1 MTEVSA
7 ETSDLEL
14 LRAYEQQGSEAAFA
28 GVVRR
33 HINLVYSVAWRQTGN
48 AAHAEEITQ
57 VVFVILARKAAGLRP
72 DTILEGW
79 LHETTRLTALR
90 FLRGERRRQRREQEA
105 YMQSTL
111 PDDPEDQAW
120 QRLAPLLDEALA
132 RLGAKDRDAVM
143 LRYFKEKNLG
153 EVAAALRV
161 KEAAAQRRVHRAV
174 EKLRRYFTQHGV
186 ALSATALPAMIAA
199 RSIQSAPAALAQ
211 SVTAVAV
218 AKGAAAGAS
227 TLTLIQGALK
237 VMAWNQA
244 KLALIA
250 GAGILLATGTTT
262 ILWHHQVWKDGWR
275 NRFEAAY
282 KLKDGEDLR
291 YIATP
296 YIAERTESFATAL
309 PAAFRI
315 NPTPPDFSVIKQ
327 SDQGALK
334 WDSFAFGSKQHALRY
349 ILDETLGFWQYEVEA
364 PEELLNLNLPGDWT
378 VREGVN
384 RETLLA
390 ALEPILFQAT
400 GRRVHFEKRTEEREV
415 IVARGLAKRVAKIQ
429 MYAEKPDG
437 KDGMPG
443 TQTGNL
449 NHILNQ
455 VGRQLDIP
463 MVNEAQTKPPNGDS
477 FEIELNLF
485 PNSHYSTMG
494 DRRAELTD
502 LVLKNLTAQTG
513 LTFTREQRAVDF
525 WVATEPP

>member
-7 ETSDLEL
+7 ETGDLDL
-14 LRAYEQQGSEAAFA
+14 LRAYDQQGSEAAFA

-33 HINLVYSVAWRQTGN
+33 HINLVYSVALRQTGN

-57 VVFVILARKAAGLRP
+57 AVFVILARKAAGLRP

-111 PDDPEDQAW
+111 PDDPEDHAW
-120 QRLAPLLDEALA
+120 QQLAPLLDEALA

-161 KEAAAQRRVHRAV
+161 NEAAAQRRVHRAV

-211 SVTAVAV
+211 SVTAVAA

-250 GAGILLATGTTT
+250 GAGILLATGTTAF
-262 ILWHHQVWKDGWR
+262 LWHHQVLKDGWR
-275 NRFEAAY
+275 NRFEAVY

-291 YIATP
+291 YIPPP
-296 YIAERTESFATAL
+296 YIAELAEYYHTECKAQAKANT
-309 PAAFRI
+309 
-315 NPTPPDFSVIKQ
+315 NVPDLFVFKQ
-327 SDQGALK
+327 NAKGV
-334 WDSFAFGSKQHALRY
+334 LREVDCGWGFKHHSLRW
-349 ILDETLGFWQYEVEA
+349 ILDDPLGVWPYEYEA
-364 PEELLNLNLPGDWT
+364 PAELLNLDLPGDWT
-378 VREGVN
+378 LREGAGH
-384 RETLLA
+384 EALLA
-390 ALEPILFQAT
+390 ALEPILFKAA
-400 GRRVHFEKRTEEREV
+400 GRRVHFEKRTETRDV
-415 IVARGLAKRVAKIQ
+415 IVAHGLVKDTDEVVKIYAKISR
-429 MYAEKPDG
+429 G
-437 KDGMPG
+437 
-443 TQTGNL
+443 GNNGNGSGGLGQLLGAVGEQL
-449 NHILNQ
+449 NTY
-455 VGRQLDIP
+455 
-463 MVNEAQTKPPNGDS
+463 MVNEAHTNSQSDS
-477 FEIELNLF
+477 FGWICF
-485 PNSHYSTMG
+485 PDANFSKMG

-513 LTFTREQRAVDF
+513 LTFTREQRGVDI